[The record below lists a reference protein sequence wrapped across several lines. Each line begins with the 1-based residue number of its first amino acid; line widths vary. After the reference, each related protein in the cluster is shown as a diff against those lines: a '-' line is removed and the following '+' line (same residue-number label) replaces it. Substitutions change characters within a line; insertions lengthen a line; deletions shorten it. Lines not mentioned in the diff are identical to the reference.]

1 MLDCGAHKYEYSIRF
16 ASEAGHIAGPIK
28 RNLLVSAVRY

>member
-1 MLDCGAHKYEYSIRF
+1 MLDCGAQKYEYCIRF

-28 RNLLVSAVRY
+28 RKLLVSAFRY